1 MNAILDIAKPYEI
14 YFIAAFIISA
24 RFYGFIANTYIM
36 PQSISGRVV
45 RSLLVLIFSTPA
57 IIAYS
62 NDPTLIGI
70 SWWQV
75 LFVMIIE
82 FAKGYLIGFSVG
94 WIFWVVE
101 AVGNII
107 DNQRG
112 AAIASSVNPL
122 MGQEAS
128 PIAILFSQAMITYF
142 YAAGG
147 MFVFLNIFYFSYLIS
162 PAGMQL
168 PNLDASAST
177 PVLALLDSAFELMF
191 LLASPLILV
200 MFIAEFALAMVS
212 RFAPQIQVFI
222 LAMPI
227 KSALAVF
234 MMIFYFKTALD
245 YAVVSP
251 TKFYRYAS
259 NLVPLWGDGTLFHD
273 VIPYFKWTP

>member
-1 MNAILDIAKPYEI
+1 MNEIVELAKPFES
-14 YFIAAFIISA
+14 YFIAALIISA
-24 RFYGFIANTYIM
+24 RYYGFVANTYIM
-36 PQSISGRVV
+36 PQSITGRVV
-45 RSLLVLIFSTPA
+45 RSLIVFIFSLPA
-57 IIAYS
+57 IIAHS
-62 NDPTLIGI
+62 NDPTLIGV

-75 LFVMIIE
+75 IFVMILE

-101 AVGNII
+101 AIGNVI

-112 AAIASSVNPL
+112 AAIASAVNPL

-142 YAAGG
+142 YAVGG
-147 MFVFLNIFYFSYLIS
+147 MFVFLNIFYFSYVIS
-162 PAGMQL
+162 PAGSVFPDLNMG
-168 PNLDASAST
+168 ASV
-177 PVLALLDSAFELMF
+177 PVLALFDNAFELMF
-191 LLASPLILV
+191 LLSAPLVLV
-200 MFIAEFALAMVS
+200 MFISEFALAMVS

-227 KSALAVF
+227 KSALAIF
-234 MMIFYFKTALD
+234 MMIFYFKISLD

-259 NLVPLWGDGTLFHD
+259 DLAPLWGSGGVFRDA
-273 VIPYFKWTP
+273 IPYFKWNP

>member
-1 MNAILDIAKPYEI
+1 MNAILDAVKPFEI
-14 YFIAAFIISA
+14 YFIAAFIVSA
-24 RFYGFIANTYIM
+24 RFYGFMANTYIM

-45 RSLLVLIFSTPA
+45 RSLLVIVLSLPA
-57 IIAYS
+57 IVAHS
-62 NDPTLIGI
+62 HDPTLLGA
-70 SWWQV
+70 SWGEV
-75 LFVMIIE
+75 IFIMVIE

-101 AVGNII
+101 AIGNII

-112 AAIASSVNPL
+112 AAIASAVNPL

-128 PIAILFSQAMITYF
+128 PIAILFSQAMIAYF
-142 YAAGG
+142 YAVGG
-147 MFVFLNIFYFSYLIS
+147 MFVFLNIFYFSYVIS
-162 PAGMQL
+162 PAGALL
-168 PNLDASAST
+168 PNLDLSASV
-177 PVLALLDSAFELMF
+177 PILALLDSAFELMF

-200 MFIAEFALAMVS
+200 MFVAEFALAMVS

-227 KSALAVF
+227 KSALAIF
-234 MMIFYFKTALD
+234 LLIFYFKIALD

-251 TKFYRYAS
+251 TKFYHYAS
-259 NLVPLWGDGTLFHD
+259 NFSPLWGNGTPFHD